1 MVISLEDLQND
12 MLLLQQQNDRLNQ
25 ELEMTMMNMNTLD
38 TLLREQEEMRRQGEM
53 LTFESYK
60 DTLTIYDFI
69 IEKQKFDRNEIYKNN
84 IVTVEDFNSYKP
96 YMYSVSLEAGNNL
109 WTKLV
114 EAIKTIIIKIYNTIR
129 MIYAKVFTYIPII
142 ERSITKLLGFISSH
156 EHNPPKNIDKDQ
168 MRDIINKAS
177 ALLKVNKD
185 VKDIENLLNPS
196 TRLKLV
202 TSIGLPAITYGNL
215 AINDMAIDNQTIA
228 DNSKKAI
235 DNILNSNYFTPFEK
249 YKEVLPK
256 LEYPMYNNLVYRAD
270 GRYIKY
276 LTYFTKETENGI
288 PVLGYNIG
296 SVYVTY
302 QDENTLLVSKVFSV
316 NDIKLLLR
324 TTLAYLGSSKNF
336 QSEVSKLVKSVKTI
350 GEKLTSGSKNDVYG
364 PTSGAKRLVVSNFYK
379 LMKPLLNTV
388 TTDII
393 IGYIHTAKD
402 IYNMSYKYANLWYDK
417 KYSVSGESLLD
428 LKEYRRVSLEMYK
441 GKGHVNKSHNE
452 IFESPPSLYDIEANE
467 ELQKEHE
474 AEMPKDALD
483 QPVEDVLAVN
493 NASIPDGEN
502 NDQLLTKE
510 S

>member
-12 MLLLQQQNDRLNQ
+12 VLALQQQNDVLNQ
-25 ELEMTMMNMNTLD
+25 ELDSAMLNLD
-38 TLLREQEEMRRQGEM
+38 TIDAMIREQEEMRKKGEI
-53 LTFESYK
+53 LTFECYK
-60 DTLTIYDFI
+60 DTLAIYDFV
-69 IEKQKFDRNEIYKNN
+69 IEKQKFDRNDIYKNN
-84 IVTVEDFNSYKP
+84 IVTVEDFDNYKP

-109 WTKLV
+109 WTKLI

-129 MIYAKVFTYIPII
+129 MIYAKVFTYIPMI

-156 EHNPPKNIDKDQ
+156 EHQPPKNIDKDQ

-185 VKDIENLLNPS
+185 VKDIENLLNPI

-215 AINDMAIDNQTIA
+215 AINDMDIDNQTIA
-228 DNSKKAI
+228 DNSRRAI

-256 LEYPMYNNLVYRAD
+256 LEYPKYNNLVYRAD

-288 PVLGYNIG
+288 PILGYNIG

-302 QDENTLLVSKVFSV
+302 QDENTLLLGKVFTV

-324 TTLAYLGSSKNF
+324 TTLAYLGSNKNF
-336 QSEVSKLVKSVKTI
+336 QSEVSKLVKSIKTI
-350 GEKLTSGSKNDVYG
+350 GDRLTSSSKNDVYG
-364 PTSGAKRLVVSNFYK
+364 PVSGAKRLVVSNFYK

-388 TTDII
+388 TIDII

-402 IYNMSYKYANLWYDK
+402 VYNMSYKYANLWYDK
-417 KYSVSGESLLD
+417 KYSVSGESWLD
-428 LKEYRRVSLEMYK
+428 FKEYQKVTLEMYK
-441 GKGHVNKSHNE
+441 GKGHTNKSHNDL
-452 IFESPPSLYDIEANE
+452 FESPPSLYDIEANE

-483 QPVEDVLAVN
+483 QPVEDVLAVDN
-493 NASIPDGEN
+493 STVPDEEI
-502 NDQLLTKE
+502 NDQLTIKE